1 MPEHGVLLATK
12 LHVPRPR
19 PGFVPRPRLA
29 ERLDDGLAQGLVLVC
44 APAGYGKTTLLAEWL
59 QRGERPVAWLCL
71 DPADNDPARFW
82 RHVLAALDG
91 VCPGIGERVGPLLGP
106 PAPSS
111 YRGLVTALINE
122 LAGRPGGD
130 RALLVLDDYHLI
142 DAGSVH
148 ESLAFFLEYRP
159 SGLGVVLTSRS
170 DPPLALSRLRGRGQL
185 AELRAAELRFT
196 PAEAAALLR
205 PASAGSCGPLSDA
218 VVTALAART
227 EGWAAGL
234 QLAALS
240 LRGQPD
246 VEGFVAEFT
255 GSHRF
260 ILDFLA
266 EEVLEQQSDQVRAF
280 LLETSVLDRLSGDLC
295 DAVTGRTGSQ
305 SLLER
310 VERAGLFL
318 VPLDEVRG
326 WWRYH
331 HLFADLLRARLRQEQ
346 AGRVVCLHRNAATW
360 CQEHGLPDDAVR
372 HAVAAGETTWAARL
386 IEQYFDE
393 LYYLSGEGTTLQRWL
408 SALPDDLARSR
419 PRLLL
424 AQAQLTMVSGRVEA
438 LEPLLDAAER
448 AAPGAAGEAFEPTV
462 GRAGSMLVNVPALI
476 AIRRAFLALLR
487 GDAGDGAAFASRAL
501 AESSEGEW
509 LLSSTAR
516 GFLAMAEWLRG
527 RLAEAERG
535 FASSTVGWQAAGQPA
550 LTAWHRVQLAQV
562 QRALGEL
569 DAAIQ
574 TYEQALK
581 AIAPPGRP
589 PPPNAGPCTSAWP
602 TWPTS
607 GTSST
612 APWSMSPRA
621 SR

>member
-1 MPEHGVLLATK
+1 MAEPLAASSGPAAPERDALLATK
-12 LHVPRPR
+12 LHKPRPR

-44 APAGYGKTTLLAEWL
+44 APAGYGKTTLLADL
-59 QRGERPVAWLCL
+59 VQRGGHPVAWLCL

-82 RHVLAALDG
+82 RHVVAALDG
-91 VCPGIGERVGPLLGP
+91 VCPGIGERVAPLLGP

-122 LAGRPGGD
+122 LADRPGGD
-130 RALLVLDDYHLI
+130 QALLVLDDYHLI
-142 DAGSVH
+142 DAGPVH
-148 ESLAFFLEYRP
+148 ESLAFLLEYRP
-159 SGLGVVLTSRS
+159 PGLGVVLTSRS
-170 DPPLALSRLRGRGQL
+170 DPPLALSRLRAGGQL

-205 PASAGSCGPLSDA
+205 QAPAGPGGPLSDA
-218 VVTALAART
+218 VVAALAART

-246 VEGFVAEFT
+246 VEGFVSAFT

-266 EEVLEQQSDQVRAF
+266 EEVLEQQSDQVRTF
-280 LLETSVLDRLSGDLC
+280 LLETSVLERLSGDLC
-295 DAVTGRTGSQ
+295 NAVTGRTGSQ
-305 SLLER
+305 SLLEQ

-331 HLFADLLRARLRQEQ
+331 HLFADLLRARLQQEQ
-346 AGRVVCLHRNAATW
+346 ADRVVLLHRNAATW

-372 HAVAAGETTWAARL
+372 HAVAAGEMTWAARL

-393 LYYLSGEGTTLQRWL
+393 LYYLGGEGTTLQRWL

-424 AQAQLTMVSGRVEA
+424 AQAQLAIASGRVEA
-438 LEPLLDAAER
+438 MEPLLDEAER
-448 AAPGAAGEAFEPTV
+448 AAPAAAGEPFEPT
-462 GRAGSMLVNVPALI
+462 
-476 AIRRAFLALLR
+476 
-487 GDAGDGAAFASRAL
+487 
-501 AESSEGEW
+501 
-509 LLSSTAR
+509 AR
-516 GFLAMAEWLRG
+516 
-527 RLAEAERG
+527 
-535 FASSTVGWQAAGQPA
+535 
-550 LTAWHRVQLAQV
+550 
-562 QRALGEL
+562 
-569 DAAIQ
+569 
-574 TYEQALK
+574 
-581 AIAPPGRP
+581 PGRQH
-589 PPPNAGPCTSAWP
+589 AGECPGADRDPSWLSRP
-602 TWPTS
+602 
-607 GTSST
+607 
-612 APWSMSPRA
+612 APR
-621 SR
+621 